1 MSDAIEI
8 TRGACLDIDIIWTD
22 ENGAPMDM
30 SGYTWSVFD
39 AQPPMVAS
47 FDTTDAATGKIK
59 MHVGDTS
66 AFGLGRVNHFRLS
79 GAPALG
85 SCAETTERIW
95 VGVA

>member
-8 TRGACLDIDIIWTD
+8 TRGACLNIDIIWTD

-30 SGYTWSVFD
+30 SGYVWSVFD
-39 AQPPMVAS
+39 TMPAMAAT
-47 FDTTDAATGKIK
+47 FDTTNASVGKIL

-66 AFGLGRVNHFRLS
+66 AFGLGRVNHFRMY